1 MQDVKTPCT
10 YGEYYSKLLHCVLFV
25 NIIYQFYFIYIQL
38 HVGYVDELMQEVAYS
53 RLQFKTHKEAKC
65 VRDGSVPFVPQPLTS
80 SIANKVEQAEAV
92 ARHKSRFNKY
102 K

>member
-1 MQDVKTPCT
+1 MVYIIVIYGVHYST

-53 RLQFKTHKEAKC
+53 RLQLKTHKDAKC
-65 VRDGSVPFVPQPLTS
+65 VRDASVPFVPQPLTS
-80 SIANKVEQAEAV
+80 SIANKVD
-92 ARHKSRFNKY
+92 
-102 K
+102 